1 MAPLE
6 SILRLTFV
14 IVSTST
20 TIGGAFSHYVGSG
33 GKAMSRIVRRSEIPS
48 PAIRY
53 LTLKFPAGEHLLTRR
68 VDLLSDPAKIPAEF

>member
-1 MAPLE
+1 
-6 SILRLTFV
+6 
-14 IVSTST
+14 
-20 TIGGAFSHYVGSG
+20 
-33 GKAMSRIVRRSEIPS
+33 MSRIVRRSEIPS